1 MQACKVTSPMPNSL
15 QTHGLE
21 PARLLCPWDSP
32 GNNTGV
38 GCHFLPQRFFPTQES
53 NPGIELRSLAFQA
66 DSLLSEPLGKP
77 MQQSYSMCVCVCVC
91 VCVHMYMCV
100 HICTHVYTC
109 TRVHTCMCVNIYTC
123 ICVCTYIHTHV
134 CVYAHTYTCMCVC
147 VLYICNIHYT
157 SESTN

>member
-1 MQACKVTSPMPNSL
+1 MQACKVTLPMPNSL

-53 NPGIELRSLAFQA
+53 NPGIELRSLALQA

-77 MQQSYSMCVCVCVC
+77 MQQSYSMCVCV
-91 VCVHMYMCV
+91 
-100 HICTHVYTC
+100 
-109 TRVHTCMCVNIYTC
+109 YTC
-123 ICVCTYIHTHV
+123 ICVCTYVHMCVHVYTHVCVWIYTHIHTHV
-134 CVYAHTYTCMCVC
+134 CVYAHTYTCVC

-157 SESTN
+157 SKSTN